1 MTLVILL
8 FVFGVILLALEI
20 VVPGAILG
28 TIGGLMMFGGVVV
41 AFTHLGSTGGAIAT
55 LVALLLLAITV
66 YLELVWLPRSRL
78 ARHFSME
85 TTIDSTS
92 QPPLAKAADVVGRD
106 ALALSV
112 LAPTG
117 FVRLDGQRYEA
128 FCQSGY
134 AAAGATL
141 KVVGLDT
148 FRLIVTQP

>member
-28 TIGGLMMFGGVVV
+28 TIGGLMMLGGVVV
-41 AFTHLGSTGGAIAT
+41 AFMQLGSTGGVIAT
-55 LVALLLLAITV
+55 LVALILLAATI
-66 YLELVWLPRSRL
+66 YLELVWLPHSRM
-78 ARHFSME
+78 AKQFSMD

-92 QPPLAKAADVVGRD
+92 QPPLALEADVVGRE
-106 ALALSV
+106 AVALSV

-117 FVRLDGQRYEA
+117 FVRVDGRRYEA

-134 AAAGATL
+134 ASSGATL

>member
-1 MTLVILL
+1 MSLVIVL

-28 TIGGLMMFGGVVV
+28 TIGGLLMGGGVVA
-41 AFTHLGSTGGAIAT
+41 AFLQLGATGGVIASF
-55 LVALLLLAITV
+55 VALLLLAVTV
-66 YLELVWLPRSRL
+66 YLELVWLPQSRV

-92 QPPLAKAADVVGRD
+92 QPPLALEADVVGHE
-106 ALALSV
+106 AVALST

-117 FVRLDGQRYEA
+117 FVRVDGRRYEA

-134 AAAGATL
+134 AAVGDTL
-141 KVVGLDT
+141 KVIGLDT
-148 FRLIVTQP
+148 FRLIVTKP